1 VGKHF
6 GEIKIRLES
15 KYNCQV
21 SLVNYQ
27 LFCIFVAKY
36 DILKI
41 MGLQKHSRVL
51 NETVEKLSDEC
62 SYKQLFHAYRDE
74 EALPSGEVLKE
85 IIDLCRAILFPGYY
99 GNARIS
105 QQTIRFH
112 TGVNI
117 ETLHTLLSR
126 QIYAGLCF
134 ADTSCTSCPEEKIYT
149 EAEALSEAFI
159 ATLPEMR
166 RLLAT
171 DAEAAFNGDPAAC
184 NINEVIFCY
193 PGFRAICNYRIAHQL
208 YLLGVPFIPRMITE
222 MAHSETG
229 IDIHPGAQI
238 GYYFS
243 IDHGTGTVIGETS
256 VIGNHVRIF
265 QGVSL
270 AGEKLPPDEN
280 GNAIRG
286 VARHP
291 ILDDYVTVYSNAT
304 LLGRIHV
311 GKGATV
317 CGNVWITED
326 VPAGEIRTQQDQ
338 KY

>member
-1 VGKHF
+1 M
-6 GEIKIRLES
+6 
-15 KYNCQV
+15 
-21 SLVNYQ
+21 
-27 LFCIFVAKY
+27 
-36 DILKI
+36 D
-41 MGLQKHSRVL
+41 LQKHSEVL
-51 NETVEKLSDEC
+51 DKTVEKLSDEA
-62 SYKQLFHAYRDE
+62 SYRQLFHAYRDE

-105 QQTIRFH
+105 KQTIRFH

-117 ETLHTLLSR
+117 ETLHSLLTR

-134 ADTSCTSCPEEKIYT
+134 SDTNCSTCPEERIYT
-149 EAEALSEAFI
+149 EAEKLSEAFI
-159 ATLPEMR
+159 ATLPDIR
-166 RLLAT
+166 IQLGT
-171 DAEAAFNGDPAAC
+171 DVEAAFNGDPAAQ

-208 YLLGVPFIPRMITE
+208 YMLGVPFIPRMITE

-238 GYYFS
+238 GNFFS

-286 VARHP
+286 IARHP
-291 ILDDYVTVYSNAT
+291 ILDNHVTIYSNAT
-304 LLGRIHV
+304 LLGRIHI
-311 GKGATV
+311 GEGATI
-317 CGNVWITED
+317 CGNVWITQD
-326 VPAGEIRTQQDQ
+326 VPAGTIVSQLTVDKTVDMRNSTTKD
-338 KY
+338 

>member
-1 VGKHF
+1 
-6 GEIKIRLES
+6 
-15 KYNCQV
+15 
-21 SLVNYQ
+21 
-27 LFCIFVAKY
+27 
-36 DILKI
+36 
-41 MGLQKHSRVL
+41 MGLQKHSKVL

-74 EALPSGEVLKE
+74 EALPSGEVLEE

-105 QQTIRFH
+105 TQTIRFH

-117 ETLHTLLSR
+117 EKLHELLSR
-126 QIYAGLCF
+126 QIYAGLCL
-134 ADTSCTSCPEEKIYT
+134 ADTSCTSCAEELIFSQ
-149 EAEALSEAFI
+149 AEKLSEAFI
-159 ATLPEMR
+159 STLPEMR
-166 RLLAT
+166 CLLAT
-171 DAEAAFNGDPAAC
+171 DAEAAYNGDPAAQ

-193 PGFRAICNYRIAHQL
+193 PGFRAIGNYRIAHQL
-208 YLLGVPFIPRMITE
+208 YKLGVPFIPRMITE

-238 GYYFS
+238 GHYFS

-256 VIGNHVRIF
+256 VIGNNVRIF

-286 VARHP
+286 VPRHL
-291 ILDDYVTVYSNAT
+291 ILEDNVTVYSNAT
-304 LLGRIHV
+304 LLGKIRV
-311 GKGATV
+311 GKGATI
-317 CGNVWITED
+317 CGNVWITGD
-326 VPAGEIRTQQDQ
+326 VPPGAVITQN
-338 KY
+338 KVTK

>member
-1 VGKHF
+1 
-6 GEIKIRLES
+6 
-15 KYNCQV
+15 
-21 SLVNYQ
+21 
-27 LFCIFVAKY
+27 
-36 DILKI
+36 
-41 MGLQKHSRVL
+41 MGLQKHSKVL

-74 EALPSGEVLKE
+74 EALPSGEVLEE

-105 QQTIRFH
+105 TQTIRFH

-117 ETLHTLLSR
+117 EKLRELLSR
-126 QIYAGLCF
+126 QIYAGLCL
-134 ADTSCTSCPEEKIYT
+134 ADTSCTSCAEEQILSQAKK
-149 EAEALSEAFI
+149 LSEAFI
-159 ATLPEMR
+159 STLPEMR
-166 RLLAT
+166 CLLAT
-171 DAEAAFNGDPAAC
+171 DAEAAYNGDPAAQ

-193 PGFRAICNYRIAHQL
+193 PGFRAIGNYRIAHQL
-208 YLLGVPFIPRMITE
+208 YKLGVPFIPRMITE

-238 GYYFS
+238 GHYFS

-256 VIGNHVRIF
+256 VIGNNVRIF

-286 VARHP
+286 IPRHP
-291 ILDDYVTVYSNAT
+291 ILEDNVTVYSNAT
-304 LLGRIHV
+304 LLGKIRV
-311 GKGATV
+311 GKGATI
-317 CGNVWITED
+317 CGNVWITGD
-326 VPAGEIRTQQDQ
+326 VPPGAVITQN
-338 KY
+338 KVTK

>member
-1 VGKHF
+1 
-6 GEIKIRLES
+6 
-15 KYNCQV
+15 
-21 SLVNYQ
+21 
-27 LFCIFVAKY
+27 
-36 DILKI
+36 
-41 MGLQKHSRVL
+41 MGLQKHSKVL
-51 NETVEKLSDEC
+51 NETVEMLSDEG
-62 SYKQLFHAYRDE
+62 SYAQLFHAYRDE
-74 EALPSGEVLKE
+74 EALPSGKVLKE

-105 QQTIRFH
+105 KQTIRFH

-117 ETLHTLLSR
+117 EKLHALLSR
-126 QIYAGLCF
+126 QLYAGLCL
-134 ADTSCTSCPEEKIYT
+134 ADTNCTSCPEEKILAR
-149 EAEALSEAFI
+149 AESSSEAFI
-159 ATLPEMR
+159 AVLPKIR
-166 RLLAT
+166 SLLAT
-171 DAEAAFNGDPAAC
+171 DAEAAFNGDPAAQ

-208 YLLGVPFIPRMITE
+208 YKLNVPFIPRMITE

-238 GYYFS
+238 GNYFS

-256 VIGNHVRIF
+256 IIGNRVRIF

-286 VARHP
+286 VSRHP
-291 ILDDYVTVYSNAT
+291 VLEDDVTIYSNAT
-304 LLGRIHV
+304 LLGRIHI
-311 GKGATV
+311 GRGATI

-326 VPAGEIRTQQDQ
+326 VPAGNIITQN
-338 KY
+338 KVTK

>member
-1 VGKHF
+1 
-6 GEIKIRLES
+6 
-15 KYNCQV
+15 
-21 SLVNYQ
+21 
-27 LFCIFVAKY
+27 
-36 DILKI
+36 
-41 MGLQKHSRVL
+41 MGLQKHSKVL

-74 EALPSGEVLKE
+74 EALPSGEVLEE

-105 QQTIRFH
+105 TQTIRFH

-117 ETLHTLLSR
+117 EKLHELLSR
-126 QIYAGLCF
+126 QIYAGLCL
-134 ADTSCTSCPEEKIYT
+134 ADTSCTSCAEELIFSQ
-149 EAEALSEAFI
+149 AEKLSEAFI
-159 ATLPEMR
+159 STLPEMR
-166 RLLAT
+166 CLLAT
-171 DAEAAFNGDPAAC
+171 DAEAAYNGDPAAQ

-193 PGFRAICNYRIAHQL
+193 PGFRAIGNYRIAHQL
-208 YLLGVPFIPRMITE
+208 YKLGVPFIPRMITE

-238 GYYFS
+238 GHYFS

-256 VIGNHVRIF
+256 VIGKTVRSF

-286 VARHP
+286 VPRHP
-291 ILDDYVTVYSNAT
+291 ILEDNVTVYSNAT
-304 LLGRIHV
+304 LLGKIRV
-311 GKGATV
+311 GKGATI
-317 CGNVWITED
+317 CGNVWITGD
-326 VPAGEIRTQQDQ
+326 VPPGAVITQN
-338 KY
+338 KVTK

>member
-1 VGKHF
+1 M
-6 GEIKIRLES
+6 
-15 KYNCQV
+15 
-21 SLVNYQ
+21 
-27 LFCIFVAKY
+27 
-36 DILKI
+36 D
-41 MGLQKHSRVL
+41 LQKQSKGL
-51 NETVEKLSDEC
+51 NDAVEMLSDEG

-74 EALPSGEVLKE
+74 EALPSGKVLKE
-85 IIDLCRAILFPGYY
+85 IVDLSRAILFPGYY
-99 GNARIS
+99 GNARVS
-105 QQTIRFH
+105 KQTIRFH
-112 TGVNI
+112 IGVNVG
-117 ETLHTLLSR
+117 TLHTLLSK

-134 ADTSCTSCPEEKIYT
+134 ANGSYMVGSEDEINA
-149 EAEALSEAFI
+149 EAERLSEAFI
-159 ATLPEMR
+159 RTLPEMR
-166 RLLAT
+166 KLLAT
-171 DAEAAFNGDPAAC
+171 DAEAAFNGDPAAQ

-208 YLLGVPFIPRMITE
+208 YRLGVPFIPRMITE

-286 VARHP
+286 IPRHP
-291 ILDDYVTVYSNAT
+291 VLEDHVTVYSNAT
-304 LLGRIHV
+304 LLGRIHI
-311 GKGATV
+311 GKGATI
-317 CGNVWITED
+317 CGNVWVTED
-326 VPAGEIRTQQDQ
+326 VPAGATIQLTVDNGQLTIGE
-338 KY
+338 KVK

>member
-1 VGKHF
+1 
-6 GEIKIRLES
+6 
-15 KYNCQV
+15 
-21 SLVNYQ
+21 
-27 LFCIFVAKY
+27 
-36 DILKI
+36 
-41 MGLQKHSRVL
+41 MGLQKHSKVL
-51 NETVEKLSDEC
+51 NETVEMLSDEG
-62 SYKQLFHAYRDE
+62 SYAQLFHAYRDE
-74 EALPSGEVLKE
+74 EALPSGKVLKE

-105 QQTIRFH
+105 KQTIRFH

-117 ETLHTLLSR
+117 EKLHALLSR
-126 QIYAGLCF
+126 QLYAGLCL
-134 ADTSCTSCPEEKIYT
+134 ADTSCTTCPEEKILAR
-149 EAEALSEAFI
+149 AENLSEAFI
-159 ATLPEMR
+159 AVLPEIR
-166 RLLAT
+166 SLLAT
-171 DAEAAFNGDPAAC
+171 DAEAAFNGDPAAQ

-208 YLLGVPFIPRMITE
+208 YKLNVPFIPRMITE

-238 GYYFS
+238 GNYFS

-256 VIGNHVRIF
+256 IIGNRVRIF

-286 VARHP
+286 VSRHP
-291 ILDDYVTVYSNAT
+291 VLEDDVTIYSNAT
-304 LLGRIHV
+304 LLGRIHI
-311 GKGATV
+311 GRGATI

-326 VPAGEIRTQQDQ
+326 VPAGNVITQN
-338 KY
+338 KVTK

>member
-1 VGKHF
+1 
-6 GEIKIRLES
+6 
-15 KYNCQV
+15 
-21 SLVNYQ
+21 
-27 LFCIFVAKY
+27 
-36 DILKI
+36 
-41 MGLQKHSRVL
+41 MGLQKHSKVL

-74 EALPSGEVLKE
+74 EALPSGEVLEE

-105 QQTIRFH
+105 TQTIRFH

-117 ETLHTLLSR
+117 EKLHELLSR
-126 QIYAGLCF
+126 QIYAGLCL
-134 ADTSCTSCPEEKIYT
+134 ADTSCTSCAEEQILSQAKK
-149 EAEALSEAFI
+149 LSEAFI
-159 ATLPEMR
+159 STLPEMR
-166 RLLAT
+166 CLLAT
-171 DAEAAFNGDPAAC
+171 DAEAAYNGDPAAQ

-193 PGFRAICNYRIAHQL
+193 PGFRAIGNYRIAHQL
-208 YLLGVPFIPRMITE
+208 YKLGVPFIPRMITE

-238 GYYFS
+238 GHYFS

-256 VIGNHVRIF
+256 VIGNNVRIF

-286 VARHP
+286 VPRHP
-291 ILDDYVTVYSNAT
+291 ILEDNVTVYSNAT
-304 LLGRIHV
+304 LFGKIRI
-311 GKGATV
+311 GKGATI
-317 CGNVWITED
+317 CGNVWITGD
-326 VPAGEIRTQQDQ
+326 VPPGAVITQN
-338 KY
+338 KVTK

>member
-1 VGKHF
+1 
-6 GEIKIRLES
+6 
-15 KYNCQV
+15 
-21 SLVNYQ
+21 
-27 LFCIFVAKY
+27 
-36 DILKI
+36 
-41 MGLQKHSRVL
+41 MGLQKHSKVL

-74 EALPSGEVLKE
+74 EALPSGEVLEE

-105 QQTIRFH
+105 TQTIRFH

-117 ETLHTLLSR
+117 EKLHELLSR
-126 QIYAGLCF
+126 QIYAGLCL
-134 ADTSCTSCPEEKIYT
+134 ADTSCTSCAEEQILSQ
-149 EAEALSEAFI
+149 AEKLSEAFI
-159 ATLPEMR
+159 STLPEMR
-166 RLLAT
+166 CLLAT
-171 DAEAAFNGDPAAC
+171 DAEAAYNGDPAAQ

-193 PGFRAICNYRIAHQL
+193 PGFRAIGNYRIAHQL
-208 YLLGVPFIPRMITE
+208 YKLGVPFIPRMITE

-238 GYYFS
+238 GHYFS

-256 VIGNHVRIF
+256 VIGNNVRIF

-286 VARHP
+286 VPRHP
-291 ILDDYVTVYSNAT
+291 ILEDNVTVYSNAT
-304 LLGRIHV
+304 LLGKIRV
-311 GKGATV
+311 GKGATI
-317 CGNVWITED
+317 CGNVWITGD
-326 VPAGEIRTQQDQ
+326 VPPGAVITQN
-338 KY
+338 KVTK